1 MEEKKQMPKK
11 LFVYNL
17 AIKRQDGKVEQD
29 TVYREKLLIPEDVE
43 KLGVKF
49 SCSVLV
55 SCVGTYRVAEPD
67 FIKANTFVYDLPK
80 AVEVSVDGQPVKQD
94 NPESK

>member
-1 MEEKKQMPKK
+1 MEKKKQMPKK

-17 AIKRQDGKVEQD
+17 ALKREDGKVEQD
-29 TVYREKLLIPEDVE
+29 TVYREKLLTKEDIE
-43 KLGVKF
+43 KLGIKF

-80 AVEVSVDGQPVKQD
+80 AKEVSVDGQPVEQD
-94 NPESK
+94 NAESK